1 LQTNQQTDKNL
12 SYQITSKPISIHPG
26 NIKMFENIPKVKI
39 KDSIA
44 TKLLKSVFGIYIFI
58 AIVVTVIHIVVEFYH
73 TRNCIINELKTIYK
87 TIEDGLALSLW
98 DFDLTKTQSIINGGV
113 ILPSVTGIFV
123 QDESG
128 RIVGIAG
135 NVQQQASDNT
145 KDGWRELLSWE
156 YIRNFGKQN
165 QIYVYAGNIHYELD
179 GKKVRI
185 GRLSIFSD
193 QSVVL
198 GRVKVGFFFL
208 ILNSFIKSF
217 ALWII
222 FLMFSRKYIRRP
234 LFKLTTATSQLDLD
248 NLEHVKIDI
257 SLSGHNEFVV
267 LEKSFRRMV
276 EKLLE
281 SRTRLQKLNESLN
294 KYKNHLEVMVEERT
308 KELTKT
314 NSRLEDLIEQHKQTQ
329 EELYIAKEEAE
340 QASQFKSEFL
350 ANMSHEIRTP
360 MNAILGLTHLVL
372 QTDLDPRQY
381 DFLNKINTSAGSLL
395 RIINDILD
403 YTKIEAGKLEI
414 EYISFNF
421 DGVLDNLSNIITYK
435 AEQKGLEV
443 LFNVEP
449 DVPRWLIGDPLRLE
463 QILSNL
469 FSNALKFTSTGEII
483 LYANIIE
490 KNEST
495 VNIEFRVK
503 DSGIGMTQK
512 AIKKLF
518 QSFTQADGSTTRK
531 YGGTGLG
538 LSICKQLV
546 HLMGGEISV
555 SSEPGAGSTFKFNLP
570 FKIDHEH
577 TSKVQYT
584 SDDLDQKRCL
594 IVDDNEVSRMIF
606 MQHLESFSL
615 QCKALP
621 SGKKAIEELKTCK
634 QPYDLIIL
642 DWKMPEMD
650 GIETAKVIK
659 NSDVIK
665 KMPEILMVSA
675 YGREEVINRAK
686 EAGLDSFLIKP
697 VNRSILFNAI
707 MDILCGKGNKAS
719 LRKSARMK
727 EDKKKMLSKIRG
739 AKLLVVEDNE
749 INQEIVTE
757 LLSNNNFKI
766 SVANNGLEAIAA
778 VEKDEFDL
786 VFMDI
791 QMPEMDGLEATR
803 KIREKG
809 YTEVPI
815 IAMTAHAM
823 SGDRDKSLDAG
834 MNDHVTKPLD
844 PNKVYETLVQWIPE
858 KEQIDGQEPEIEE
871 TEYSNKDHVTLP
883 EKIPGVSIENGLE
896 RLNGNVPFY
905 MKLLEKFFNAYTPS
919 DIDTL
924 KIWLRNNELKEAQRW
939 VHTIKG
945 VSGNIGALDL
955 QTQAIALESSINEN
969 DQDIK
974 VHLES
979 FSKVFQNLLQELEKL
994 DLSNQ
999 NKTSDEKKE
1008 MMDIE
1013 TLKNK
1018 LEELSDAVKK
1028 RKPKP
1033 CKKVMSDINNFEL
1046 PEIVVSDIK
1055 ELDKYLKRYRFKNA
1069 AKILESINSKIRITN
1084 EQS

>member
-1 LQTNQQTDKNL
+1 MF
-12 SYQITSKPISIHPG
+12 SG
-26 NIKMFENIPKVKI
+26 NNTMNDNIIPKVRI

-44 TKLLKSVFGIYIFI
+44 TKLLKSVFGIYIII
-58 AIVVTVIHIVVEFYH
+58 AIVVTIVHIVVEFYH
-73 TRNCIINELKTIYK
+73 TRNCIIGELKTIYK

-98 DFDLTKTQSIINGGV
+98 DFDLTKTQSIINGGI

-128 RIVGIAG
+128 RIVGISG
-135 NVQQQASDNT
+135 DVHPDKISNT
-145 KDGWRELLSWE
+145 KIGWRTILD
-156 YIRNFGKQN
+156 FGKSN
-165 QIYVYAGNIHYELD
+165 QVYVYAGDIHYELD

-185 GRLSIFSD
+185 GKLSIFSD

-217 ALWII
+217 ALWFI
-222 FLMFSRKYIRRP
+222 FLMYSRRYIRRP
-234 LFKLTTATSQLDLD
+234 LFKLTTATSQLDLN

-257 SLSGHNEFVV
+257 CLPGHNEFVV
-267 LEKSFRRMV
+267 LEQSFMRMV
-276 EKLLE
+276 EKLIE

-294 KYKNHLEVMVEERT
+294 KYKNHLEAMVEERT
-308 KELTKT
+308 KELSDT
-314 NSRLEDLIEQHKQTQ
+314 NLRLKDLIEQHKQTQ

-340 QASQFKSEFL
+340 LASQFKSEFL

-414 EYISFNF
+414 EYITFNF

-469 FSNALKFTSTGEII
+469 FSNALKFTSKGEII
-483 LYANIIE
+483 LYANILE
-490 KNEST
+490 RDEDT
-495 VNIEFRVK
+495 VLIEFKVK

-546 HLMGGEISV
+546 HLMKGDIHV
-555 SSEPGAGSTFKFNLP
+555 TSEPGVGSTFVFKLP
-570 FKIDHEH
+570 FKIDHEQ
-577 TSKVQYT
+577 KDKAQYT
-584 SDDLDQKRCL
+584 ADGLDQKRCL

-606 MQHLESFSL
+606 MQNLTSFSL
-615 QCKALP
+615 TCKALS
-621 SGKKAIEELKTCK
+621 SGKQAVEELENCDE
-634 QPYDLIIL
+634 PYDLVIL

-650 GIETAKVIK
+650 GIETARAIK
-659 NSDVIK
+659 SSERIK

-675 YGREEVINRAK
+675 YGREEVISRAK
-686 EAGLDSFLIKP
+686 EAGFDSFLIKP

-707 MDILCGKGNKAS
+707 VDILGGKSAKSA
-719 LRKSARMK
+719 LRKSSRLK
-727 EDKKKMLSKIRG
+727 QDKKKMLSRIRG

-757 LLSNNNFKI
+757 LLSDNDFKI
-766 SVANNGLEAIAA
+766 SVANNGLEAIEA

-786 VFMDI
+786 IFMDI

-803 KIREKG
+803 NIRKKG

-823 SGDRDKSLDAG
+823 TGDRDKSLDAG

-844 PNKVYETLVQWIPE
+844 PNKVYETLVQYIPE
-858 KEQIDGQEPEIEE
+858 KEQLESQAPENEDAPE
-871 TEYSNKDHVTLP
+871 TSEKETVSLP
-883 EKIPGVSIENGLE
+883 NSIPGISIENGLE
-896 RLNGNVPFY
+896 RLNGNVTFY
-905 MKLLEKFFNAYTPS
+905 IKLLIKFKNAYSPS
-919 DIDTL
+919 DVDTL
-924 KIWLRNNELKEAQRW
+924 KIWLRNNEMSEASRW

-955 QTQAIALESSINEN
+955 QTKSMALELSINESDN
-969 DQDIK
+969 QLK
-974 VHLES
+974 KHLES
-979 FSKVFQNLLQELEKL
+979 FSKVFLELLNELNKL

-999 NKTSDEKKE
+999 KESSSDKKE
-1008 MMDIE
+1008 AMDPE

-1018 LEELSDAVKK
+1018 LDELADAIKK

-1033 CKKVMSDINNFEL
+1033 CKQVMEDIDAFEL
-1046 PEIVVSDIK
+1046 PENIATEMK
-1055 ELDKYLKRYRFKNA
+1055 ELDKFLKRYRFKDA
-1069 AKILESINSKIRITN
+1069 AKVMDNIYSKIG
-1084 EQS
+1084 

>member
-1 LQTNQQTDKNL
+1 M
-12 SYQITSKPISIHPG
+12 I
-26 NIKMFENIPKVKI
+26 ENIPKVRI

-44 TKLLKSVFGIYIFI
+44 TKLLKSVFGVYIVI
-58 AIVVTVIHIVVEFYH
+58 AVVVTIIHIVVEFYH
-73 TRNCIINELKTIYK
+73 TRNCIIGELKTIYK

-128 RIVGIAG
+128 RIVGTAG
-135 NVQQQASDNT
+135 NVHPNSLSNT
-145 KDGWRELLSWE
+145 KKGWQTILNWRTILNL
-156 YIRNFGKQN
+156 GDPN
-165 QIYVYAGNIHYELD
+165 QVYVFAGDIHYELD

-217 ALWII
+217 ALWFI
-222 FLMFSRKYIRRP
+222 FLMYSRRYIRRP

-257 SLSGHNEFVV
+257 CLPGHNEFVV
-267 LEKSFRRMV
+267 LERSFMRMI
-276 EKLLE
+276 EKLLD

-308 KELTKT
+308 KELSET
-314 NSRLEDLIEQHKQTQ
+314 NTRLKVLIEQHKQTQ

-340 QASQFKSEFL
+340 LASQFKSEFL

-443 LFNVEP
+443 LFNIEP

-469 FSNALKFTSTGEII
+469 FSNALKFTSKGEII
-483 LYANIIE
+483 LFANIIE
-490 KNEST
+490 KNEKNVT
-495 VNIEFRVK
+495 IEFKVK

-512 AIKKLF
+512 AINKLF

-546 HLMGGEISV
+546 RLMGGEIYV
-555 SSEPGAGSTFKFNLP
+555 TSEPGVGSTFVFKLP
-570 FKIDHEH
+570 FKID
-577 TSKVQYT
+577 SNQINKVRFT
-584 SDDLDQKRCL
+584 ADVLDQKRCL

-606 MQHLESFSL
+606 MQNLASFSL
-615 QCKALP
+615 KCKALS
-621 SGKKAIEELKTCK
+621 SGKLALEELETCE
-634 QPYDLIIL
+634 QPYDLVIL

-650 GIETAKVIK
+650 GIETATAIK
-659 NSDVIK
+659 NSKKIK
-665 KMPEILMVSA
+665 KLPEILMVSA
-675 YGREEVINRAK
+675 YGREEVISRAK
-686 EAGLDSFLIKP
+686 EAGFESFLIKP
-697 VNRSILFNAI
+697 INRSILFNAI
-707 MDILCGKGNKAS
+707 VDILGGKASRTS
-719 LRKSARMK
+719 LRKSARVK
-727 EDKKKMLSKIRG
+727 EDKKKMLAKIRG

-749 INQEIVTE
+749 LNQEIVTE
-757 LLSNNNFKI
+757 LLSGNNFTI

-778 VEKDEFDL
+778 VEREEFDL
-786 VFMDI
+786 IFMDI
-791 QMPEMDGLEATR
+791 QMPEMDGLEATTT
-803 KIREKG
+803 IREKG
-809 YTEVPI
+809 YTQVPI

-823 SGDRDKSLDAG
+823 TGDRDKSLGAG

-858 KEQIDGQEPEIEE
+858 KEQDEIPESDQEDTSETSEIDDVI
-871 TEYSNKDHVTLP
+871 LP
-883 EKIPGVSIENGLE
+883 KEIPGISIENGLE
-896 RLNGNVPFY
+896 RMNGNASFY
-905 MKLLEKFFNAYTPS
+905 LKLLEKFQNAYNPS

-924 KIWLRNNELKEAQRW
+924 KIWLRNDEKTEAKRW

-955 QTQAIALESSINEN
+955 QKQCIILETSINEN
-969 DQDIK
+969 DPKLKI
-974 VHLES
+974 HLEA
-979 FSKVFQNLLQELEKL
+979 FSKAFLKLLIELNKL
-994 DLSNQ
+994 DLSGQKNI
-999 NKTSDEKKE
+999 SDRKKE
-1008 MMDIE
+1008 VMDIE
-1013 TLKNK
+1013 TFRIK

-1033 CKKVMSDINNFEL
+1033 CKHIMEELDEFEL
-1046 PEIVVSDIK
+1046 PENIATEIT
-1055 ELDKYLKRYRFKNA
+1055 ELDKYLKRYRFKDA
-1069 AKILESINSKIRITN
+1069 AKIMETINSKIG
-1084 EQS
+1084 

>member
-1 LQTNQQTDKNL
+1 MLE
-12 SYQITSKPISIHPG
+12 H
-26 NIKMFENIPKVKI
+26 IPKVKI

-44 TKLLKSVFGIYIFI
+44 TKLLKSVFGIYIVI
-58 AIVVTVIHIVVEFYH
+58 AIVVTIIHIVVEFYH
-73 TRNCIINELKTIYK
+73 TRNCIIGELQTIYK

-113 ILPSVTGIFV
+113 ILPSVTGIYV

-135 NVQQQASDNT
+135 NVQQQESDNT
-145 KDGWRELLSWE
+145 QEGWRAILNWE
-156 YIRNFGKQN
+156 YIKNFGKKN
-165 QIYVYAGNIHYELD
+165 QVYVYAGDIHYELD

-222 FLMFSRKYIRRP
+222 FIMYSRRYIRSP
-234 LFKLTTATSQLDLD
+234 LFKLTTATTKLDLD

-257 SLSGHNEFVV
+257 CLPGHNEFVV

-308 KELTKT
+308 KELTET
-314 NSRLEDLIEQHKQTQ
+314 NSRLEDLIEQHKRTQ

-340 QASQFKSEFL
+340 LASQFKSEFL

-435 AEQKGLEV
+435 ADQKGLEV

-469 FSNALKFTSTGEII
+469 FSNALKFTSKGEII

-490 KNEST
+490 KDENT

-512 AIKKLF
+512 ALKKLF

-555 SSEPGAGSTFKFNLP
+555 SSEPGVGSTFKFNLP
-570 FKIDHEH
+570 FKIDHNQ
-577 TSKVQYT
+577 KDKAQYT
-584 SDDLDQKRCL
+584 TDDLDQKRCL

-606 MQHLESFSL
+606 MQHLASFSL
-615 QCKALP
+615 KCKALS
-621 SGKKAIEELKTCK
+621 SGKEAIEELKTCK
-634 QPYDLIIL
+634 EPYDLVIL

-686 EAGLDSFLIKP
+686 DAGFESFLIKP

-707 MDILCGKGNKAS
+707 MDILCGKGNKVS
-719 LRKSARMK
+719 LRKSARLI
-727 EDKKKMLSKIRG
+727 EDKKKLLSKIRG

-766 SVANNGLEAIAA
+766 TVANNGLEAIAA
-778 VEKDEFDL
+778 VVEDEFDL
-786 VFMDI
+786 IFMDI

-809 YTEVPI
+809 YTQVPI

-823 SGDRDKSLDAG
+823 TGDKEKSLDAG

-858 KEQIDGQEPEIEE
+858 KEQAEDQESEIEDE
-871 TEYSNKDHVTLP
+871 IESIASDTVALP
-883 EKIPGVSIENGLE
+883 EEIPGVSIENGLE
-896 RLNGNVPFY
+896 RLNGNVNFY
-905 MKLLEKFFNAYTPS
+905 IKLLEKFINAYTPS

-924 KIWLRNNELKEAQRW
+924 KIWLRNEELSEASRW

-955 QTQAIALESSINEN
+955 QKQALALESSINED
-969 DQDIK
+969 DQQLK
-974 VHLES
+974 EHLES
-979 FSKVFQNLLQELEKL
+979 FSKTFLNLLKELKKL

-999 NKTSDEKKE
+999 DKAGVDKKE
-1008 MMDIE
+1008 PLDIE
-1013 TLKNK
+1013 TLTHK

-1033 CKKVMSDINNFEL
+1033 CKQVMSEINNFEL
-1046 PEIVVSDIK
+1046 PEIVASDIK
-1055 ELDKYLKRYRFKNA
+1055 ELDKYLKRYRFKDA
-1069 AKILESINSKIRITN
+1069 AKVLESIHSKIG
-1084 EQS
+1084 

>member
-1 LQTNQQTDKNL
+1 M
-12 SYQITSKPISIHPG
+12 I
-26 NIKMFENIPKVKI
+26 ENIPKVRI

-44 TKLLKSVFGIYIFI
+44 TKLLKSVFGIYITI

-73 TRNCIINELKTIYK
+73 TRDCIIDELKTIYQ

-135 NVQQQASDNT
+135 DVNPEKIEANT
-145 KDGWRELLSWE
+145 KKGWRAILD
-156 YIRNFGKQN
+156 FGKPN
-165 QIYVYAGNIHYELD
+165 QIYVFAGDIHYELD

-185 GRLSIFSD
+185 GKLSIFSD
-193 QSVVL
+193 QSIVL

-217 ALWII
+217 ALWVI
-222 FLMFSRKYIRRP
+222 FLLYSRRYIRHP
-234 LFKLTTATSQLDLD
+234 LFKLTNATSQLDLD

-257 SLSGHNEFVV
+257 CLPGHNEFVV
-267 LEKSFRRMV
+267 LEQSFMRMI

-308 KELTKT
+308 KELSET
-314 NSRLEDLIEQHKQTQ
+314 NSRLEDVIEQHKRTQ

-340 QASQFKSEFL
+340 LASQFKSEFL

-421 DGVLDNLSNIITYK
+421 DGVLDNLTNIITYK

-443 LFNVEP
+443 LFNIEP
-449 DVPRWLIGDPLRLE
+449 DVPRWLIGDPLRIE

-469 FSNALKFTSTGEII
+469 FSNALKFTSKGEII
-483 LYANIIE
+483 LFANIVE
-490 KNEST
+490 KDKDSVT
-495 VNIEFRVK
+495 IEFKVK

-512 AIKKLF
+512 AINKLF

-546 HLMGGEISV
+546 HLMHGKIHV
-555 SSEPGAGSTFKFNLP
+555 TSEPGVGSTFIFRLP
-570 FKIDHEH
+570 FKIDHQQMG
-577 TSKVQYT
+577 KAQYT
-584 SDDLDQKRCL
+584 ADGLDQKRCL

-606 MQHLESFSL
+606 MQSLESFSL
-615 QCKALP
+615 KCKALS
-621 SGKKAIEELKTCK
+621 SGKKAIEELETCDE
-634 QPYDLIIL
+634 PYDLVIL

-650 GIETAKVIK
+650 GIETATAIK
-659 NSDVIK
+659 NSKKIK

-675 YGREEVINRAK
+675 YGREEVIGRAK
-686 EAGLDSFLIKP
+686 EAGIESFLIKP

-707 MDILCGKGNKAS
+707 VDILGGEGGKTA
-719 LRKSARMK
+719 LRKSSRMK
-727 EDKKKMLSKIRG
+727 DDKKKMLGKIRG
-739 AKLLVVEDNE
+739 AKLLIVEDNE
-749 INQEIVTE
+749 LNQEIVVE
-757 LLSNNNFKI
+757 LLKGNDFKI
-766 SVANNGLEAIAA
+766 SLANNGLEAIAA
-778 VEKDEFDL
+778 VEKDDFDL
-786 VFMDI
+786 IFMDI
-791 QMPEMDGLEATR
+791 QMPEMDGLEAT
-803 KIREKG
+803 KNIREKG
-809 YTEVPI
+809 HTEVPI

-823 SGDRDKSLDAG
+823 TGDRDKSIGAG

-844 PNKVYETLVQWIPE
+844 PNKVYESLVQWIPE
-858 KEQIDGQEPEIEE
+858 KEQIESQEPEKEDETPE
-871 TEYSNKDHVTLP
+871 TEELTLP
-883 EKIPGVSIENGLE
+883 DEIPGISIENGLE
-896 RLNGNVPFY
+896 RLNGNVSFY
-905 MKLLEKFFNAYTPS
+905 IRLLEKFQNAYSPS
-919 DIDTL
+919 DLDTL
-924 KIWLRNNELKEAQRW
+924 KIWLRNDELSEAARW
-939 VHTIKG
+939 AHTIKG

-955 QTQAIALESSINEN
+955 QKQSMALETSINEN
-969 DQDIK
+969 DQHLKDN
-974 VHLES
+974 LES
-979 FSKVFQNLLQELEKL
+979 FSKVFLNLLNELSQL
-994 DLSNQ
+994 DLSSKR
-999 NKTSDEKKE
+999 KTDEKKE
-1008 MMDIE
+1008 TIDME

-1018 LEELSDAVKK
+1018 LEELTDSVKK

-1033 CKKVMSDINNFEL
+1033 CKQLMQDINDFVL
-1046 PEIVVSDIK
+1046 PEIVADEIK
-1055 ELDKYLKRYRFKNA
+1055 ELDKYLKRYRFKDA
-1069 AKILESINSKIRITN
+1069 AKVLESIHSKIG
-1084 EQS
+1084 

>member
-1 LQTNQQTDKNL
+1 
-12 SYQITSKPISIHPG
+12 
-26 NIKMFENIPKVKI
+26 MFENIPKVRI

-44 TKLLKSVFGIYIFI
+44 TKLLKSVFGIYIII

-73 TRNCIINELKTIYK
+73 TRNCIIGELKTIYK

-98 DFDLTKTQSIINGGV
+98 DFDLTKTQSIINGGI

-135 NVQQQASDNT
+135 NVDQTKDLNTEKGWQFLQTCRSILNIGNT
-145 KDGWRELLSWE
+145 KQV
-156 YIRNFGKQN
+156 YI
-165 QIYVYAGNIHYELD
+165 YAGDIHYELD

-217 ALWII
+217 ALWFI
-222 FLMFSRKYIRRP
+222 FLMYSRRYIRRP
-234 LFKLTTATSQLDLD
+234 LFKLTTATTQLDLD
-248 NLEHVKIDI
+248 NLEHIKIDI
-257 SLSGHNEFVV
+257 CLPGHNEFVV
-267 LEKSFRRMV
+267 LEKSFMRMT

-308 KELTKT
+308 KELSET
-314 NSRLEDLIEQHKQTQ
+314 NSRLEDVIEQHKQTQ

-340 QASQFKSEFL
+340 LASQFKSEFL

-372 QTDLDPRQY
+372 QTDLDPKQY

-443 LFNVEP
+443 LFDVEP

-469 FSNALKFTSTGEII
+469 FSNALKFTSKGEII
-483 LYANIIE
+483 LFANIINSD
-490 KNEST
+490 KNNVT
-495 VNIEFRVK
+495 IEFKVK
-503 DSGIGMTQK
+503 DSGIGLTQK

-555 SSEPGAGSTFKFNLP
+555 SSEPGVGSTFKFTLP
-570 FKIDHEH
+570 FKIDREQMH
-577 TSKVQYT
+577 KAQYT
-584 SDDLDQKRCL
+584 TDGLDQKRCL
-594 IVDDNEVSRMIF
+594 IVDDNEVSRLIF
-606 MQHLESFSL
+606 MQNLTSFSL

-621 SGKKAIEELKTCK
+621 SGIEALKELESCEE
-634 QPYDLIIL
+634 PYDLVIL

-650 GIETAKVIK
+650 DIETAAAIK
-659 NSDVIK
+659 KSKHVK

-675 YGREEVINRAK
+675 YGREEVISRAK
-686 EAGLDSFLIKP
+686 EAGFDSFLIKP

-707 MDILCGKGNKAS
+707 IEILGEKGAKTA
-719 LRKSARMK
+719 LRKTARMK
-727 EDKKKMLSKIRG
+727 EDKKKMLSTIRG
-739 AKLLVVEDNE
+739 AKLLIVEDNE

-757 LLSNNNFKI
+757 LLSNNDFKI
-766 SVANNGLEAIAA
+766 TLANNGLEAVDA

-786 VFMDI
+786 IFMDI
-791 QMPEMDGLEATR
+791 QMPEMDGLEAT
-803 KIREKG
+803 KTIREKG

-823 SGDRDKSLDAG
+823 TGDRDKSLNAG

-844 PNKVYETLVQWIPE
+844 PNKVYEALVQWIPE
-858 KEQIDGQEPEIEE
+858 KEQLESNEPEQEDTDE
-871 TEYSNKDHVTLP
+871 TSDAETAILP
-883 EKIPGVSIENGLE
+883 KEIPGLSIENGLE
-896 RLNGNVPFY
+896 RLNGNVDFY
-905 MKLLEKFFNAYTPS
+905 IKLLEKFQNAYTPS

-924 KIWLRNNELKEAQRW
+924 KIWLRNEEMSEAARW

-955 QTQAIALESSINEN
+955 QKISMALETSINEN
-969 DQDIK
+969 DHQLKD
-974 VHLES
+974 HLES
-979 FSKVFQNLLQELEKL
+979 FSKVFLNLLNELKKQ
-994 DLSNQ
+994 DFSSQ
-999 NKTSDEKKE
+999 KQTTEKKATI
-1008 MMDIE
+1008 DIE
-1013 TLKNK
+1013 TLKGK
-1018 LEELSDAVKK
+1018 LEELSDAIKK

-1033 CKKVMSDINNFEL
+1033 CKQIMQDINEFEL
-1046 PEIVVSDIK
+1046 PEKFSSDIK
-1055 ELDKYLKRYRFKNA
+1055 ELDKYLKRYRFKDA
-1069 AKILESINSKIRITN
+1069 ATILESIGSKIG
-1084 EQS
+1084 

>member
-1 LQTNQQTDKNL
+1 M
-12 SYQITSKPISIHPG
+12 I
-26 NIKMFENIPKVKI
+26 ENIPKVKI

-44 TKLLKSVFGIYIFI
+44 TKLLKRVFGIYITI
-58 AIVVTVIHIVVEFYH
+58 AIIVTIIHIVVEFYH
-73 TRNCIINELKTIYK
+73 TRNSIIGELKTIYQ

-135 NVQQQASDNT
+135 DVHPDKISNT
-145 KDGWRELLSWE
+145 KKGWRTILD
-156 YIRNFGKQN
+156 FGKKN
-165 QIYVYAGNIHYELD
+165 QVYVFAGDIHYELD

-185 GRLSIFSD
+185 GKLSIFSD

-217 ALWII
+217 ALWFI
-222 FLMFSRKYIRRP
+222 FIMYSRRYIRRP
-234 LFKLTTATSQLDLD
+234 LFKLTSATTQLDLD

-257 SLSGHNEFVV
+257 CLPGHNEFVV
-267 LEKSFRRMV
+267 LEKSFMRMV

-308 KELTKT
+308 KELSDT
-314 NSRLEDLIEQHKQTQ
+314 NSRLKDLIEQHKQTQ

-340 QASQFKSEFL
+340 LASQFKSEFL

-414 EYISFNF
+414 EYITFNF
-421 DGVLDNLSNIITYK
+421 DGVLDNITNIITYK

-469 FSNALKFTSTGEII
+469 FSNALKFTSKGEII
-483 LYANIIE
+483 LFANIIE
-490 KNEST
+490 KDENSVT
-495 VNIEFRVK
+495 IEFRVK

-512 AIKKLF
+512 AIDKLF

-546 HLMGGEISV
+546 HLMGGAIHV
-555 SSEPGAGSTFKFNLP
+555 TSEPGVGSTFIFKLP
-570 FKIDHEH
+570 FKIDHEQMN
-577 TSKVQYT
+577 KGEYT
-584 SDDLDQKRCL
+584 TDVLDQKRCL

-606 MQHLESFSL
+606 MQNLASFSL
-615 QCKALP
+615 QCKALS
-621 SGKKAIEELKTCK
+621 SGKKAIAELETCK
-634 QPYDLIIL
+634 EPYDLVIL

-650 GIETAKVIK
+650 GIETANAIRQ
-659 NSDVIK
+659 STLIK

-686 EAGLDSFLIKP
+686 EAGFDSFLIKP

-707 MDILCGKGNKAS
+707 IEILGGKGDKDILKKATR
-719 LRKSARMK
+719 RK
-727 EDKKKMLSKIRG
+727 ENKKKMLSKIRG

-749 INQEIVTE
+749 LNQEIVTE
-757 LLSNNNFKI
+757 LLSGNDFNI
-766 SVANNGLEAIAA
+766 SLANNGLEAIAA

-786 VFMDI
+786 IFMDI

-803 KIREKG
+803 NIRKKG
-809 YTEVPI
+809 HTEIPI

-823 SGDRDKSLDAG
+823 TGDREKSLDAG

-858 KEQIDGQEPEIEE
+858 KEQAEIPESEDEENTEAIDSE
-871 TEYSNKDHVTLP
+871 SVKLP
-883 EKIPGVSIENGLE
+883 DEIPGVNIENGLE
-896 RLNGNVPFY
+896 RLNGNVNFY
-905 MKLLEKFFNAYTPS
+905 LKLLEKFQNAYKPS
-919 DIDTL
+919 DLETL
-924 KIWLRNNELKEAQRW
+924 KIWLRNDEMSEASRW

-945 VSGNIGALDL
+945 VSGNIGASDL
-955 QTQAIALESSINEN
+955 QQKSMELEHSINEED
-969 DQDIK
+969 DQLK
-974 VHLES
+974 VKLEL
-979 FSKVFQNLLQELEKL
+979 FSKAFL
-994 DLSNQ
+994 DLLNELSRLDLANQ
-999 NKTSDEKKE
+999 GKADSETKE
-1008 MMDIE
+1008 TIDIE

-1018 LEELSDAVKK
+1018 FENLTDAIKK

-1033 CKKVMSDINNFEL
+1033 CKQVMQDILSFEL
-1046 PEIVVSDIK
+1046 PEIIANEIK
-1055 ELDKYLKRYRFKNA
+1055 ELDKFLKRYRFKDA
-1069 AKILESINSKIRITN
+1069 AKVMDSINSKIG
-1084 EQS
+1084 

>member
-1 LQTNQQTDKNL
+1 M
-12 SYQITSKPISIHPG
+12 I
-26 NIKMFENIPKVKI
+26 ENIPKVRI

-44 TKLLKSVFGIYIFI
+44 TKLLKSVFGIYIVI

-73 TRNCIINELKTIYK
+73 TRNCIIGELKTIYK

-98 DFDLTKTQSIINGGV
+98 DFDLTKTQSIINGGI

-123 QDESG
+123 QDEGG

-135 NVQQQASDNT
+135 NVHPEEASNT
-145 KDGWRELLSWE
+145 KKGWRSILNLKTLLG
-156 YIRNFGKQN
+156 FGDPKQV
-165 QIYVYAGNIHYELD
+165 YVYAGDIHYELD

-217 ALWII
+217 ALWFI
-222 FLMFSRKYIRRP
+222 FLMYSRRYIRRP

-257 SLSGHNEFVV
+257 CLPGHNEFVV
-267 LEKSFRRMV
+267 LEQSFMRMI

-308 KELTKT
+308 KELSET
-314 NSRLEDLIEQHKQTQ
+314 NSRLKDLIEQHKQTQ

-340 QASQFKSEFL
+340 LASQFKSEFL

-443 LFNVEP
+443 LFNIEP

-469 FSNALKFTSTGEII
+469 FSNALKFTSKGEII
-483 LYANIIE
+483 LYANITERDENSI
-490 KNEST
+490 T
-495 VNIEFRVK
+495 IEFKVK

-546 HLMGGEISV
+546 HLMGGNISV
-555 SSEPGAGSTFKFNLP
+555 TSEPGVGSTFVFQLP
-570 FKIDHEH
+570 FKIDHNQQE
-577 TSKVQYT
+577 KAQYT
-584 SDDLDQKRCL
+584 TDGLDQKRCL
-594 IVDDNEVSRMIF
+594 VVDDNEVSRMIF
-606 MQHLESFSL
+606 MQNLASFSL
-615 QCKALP
+615 KCKALS
-621 SGKKAIEELKTCK
+621 SGKQAIEELENSDE
-634 QPYDLIIL
+634 PYDLVIL

-650 GIETAKVIK
+650 GIETATAIK
-659 NSDVIK
+659 NSKRIK

-675 YGREEVINRAK
+675 YGREEVIGRAK
-686 EAGLDSFLIKP
+686 DAGFDSFLIKP

-707 MDILCGKGNKAS
+707 VDILGGKNIKAS
-719 LRKSARMK
+719 LTKSARMK
-727 EDKKKMLSKIRG
+727 QDKKQLLAKIRG

-749 INQEIVTE
+749 LNQEIVAE

-766 SVANNGLEAIAA
+766 SLANNGLEAIAA
-778 VEKDEFDL
+778 VENDEFDL
-786 VFMDI
+786 IFMDI
-791 QMPEMDGLEATR
+791 QMPEMDGLEATQ

-823 SGDRDKSLDAG
+823 TGDREKSLGAG

-858 KEQIDGQEPEIEE
+858 KEQSDSQEPEAEDSDNTSE
-871 TEYSNKDHVTLP
+871 NEDLALP
-883 EKIPGVSIENGLE
+883 DEIPGISIENGLE
-896 RLNGNVPFY
+896 RLNGNINFY
-905 MKLLEKFFNAYTPS
+905 LKMLEKFQSAYTPS

-924 KIWLRNNELKEAQRW
+924 KIWLRNHEMSEAARW

-955 QTQAIALESSINEN
+955 QKQSLALESSINGKDHQLKDN
-969 DQDIK
+969 
-974 VHLES
+974 LES
-979 FSKVFQNLLQELEKL
+979 FSKSFFSLLNELSKLNLSSQKKNDEKQEIIDIDTLKLKL
-994 DLSNQ
+994 D
-999 NKTSDEKKE
+999 
-1008 MMDIE
+1008 
-1013 TLKNK
+1013 
-1018 LEELSDAVKK
+1018 ELSDAVKK

-1033 CKKVMSDINNFEL
+1033 CKQIMEDIYSFEL
-1046 PEIVVSDIK
+1046 PEIAVK
-1055 ELDKYLKRYRFKNA
+1055 EINELNKYLKRYRFKDA
-1069 AKILESINSKIRITN
+1069 AKVLESIYSKIG
-1084 EQS
+1084 